1 MYIDTATIF
10 NLYSDE
16 TGDYWY
22 STLLEN
28 CEFQITKGTN
38 ARVTGFENADAVSL
52 HVTADCTVKTFLKP
66 KEWLAST
73 DKADNY
79 TFGKKDFFIKG
90 DYTEI
95 VIDDADYT
103 KGLYET
109 LKQQLDDVYNVTTVD
124 YFTLIPHIE
133 VGGR

>member
-1 MYIDTATIF
+1 
-10 NLYSDE
+10 
-16 TGDYWY
+16 
-22 STLLEN
+22 
-28 CEFQITKGTN
+28 
-38 ARVTGFENADAVSL
+38 L

-95 VIDDADYT
+95 VIGDADYT

>member
-1 MYIDTATIF
+1 MYIDIVTVF
-10 NLYSDE
+10 NLYNDN
-16 TGDYWY
+16 TGDLWY
-22 STLLEN
+22 PTVLTN

-38 ARVTGFENADAVSL
+38 MRVSGVENADAVSL
-52 HVTADCTVKTFLKP
+52 HVTDNCTVKTFLKP

-73 DKADNY
+73 DKANNY

-90 DYTEI
+90 DYTEV
-95 VIDDADYT
+95 VIEDEDYT
-103 KGLYET
+103 KGFYET

-124 YFTLIPHIE
+124 YFTLIPHVE